1 VHRNSI
7 GREGPYGPSFFFPSA
22 HLARSGILYRVN
34 EGGISLEK
42 KSWVVLIAAVVA
54 VALLLGATASAQ
66 SLQKVRLSEVVRSVF
81 YAPQYVALALGFFE
95 EEGLEVELQTA
106 WGADKGAAALIAGAV
121 DVGFF
126 GPEAAVYIYQQGA
139 SDHLVGF
146 AQLTARDG
154 SFFMTRDV
162 DEEFAWD
169 NVRGKTIVGA
179 RIGGVPQMTLEWVLK
194 QHGIKPFEDVEI
206 ITSLAFEAAVGAF
219 DSGLGDYIAQFE
231 PALSE
236 LEARGR
242 GKIVASLGAEAGPVS
257 YTVYHARKSVLEE
270 NPDLFM
276 RFTRAI
282 YKGQLWVY
290 SHSAEEVAE
299 VISPFFPLIDH
310 EILVRSMGLYQSIDA
325 WHPSPVISEEHFLHL
340 QEIMIEAGELQEY
353 VPFSELMNTTI
364 AQKAMAEVE

>member
-1 VHRNSI
+1 M
-7 GREGPYGPSFFFPSA
+7 
-22 HLARSGILYRVN
+22 
-34 EGGISLEK
+34 EK

-139 SDHLVGF
+139 VDHIVGF

-219 DSGLGDYIAQFE
+219 EAGLGDYIAQFE

-236 LEARGR
+236 LEVRGR

-257 YTVYHARKSVLEE
+257 YTVYHARKSILEE
-270 NPDLFM
+270 NPDLFL
-276 RFTRAI
+276 RFTKAI
-282 YKGQLWVY
+282 YRGQLWVNE
-290 SHSAEEVAE
+290 HSAEEVAE
-299 VISPFFPLIDH
+299 VIAEFFPLIDH

-364 AQKAMAEVE
+364 AQQAMAEVE